1 MKGLSL
7 QEVTR
12 ETQLSYLHSSDRQD
26 QLAAHMP
33 VLQQLLC
40 ARLLLQGQG
49 RLDGH
54 LPSLKAQLLT
64 TDTSQKIGLCPLLV
78 NL

>member
-1 MKGLSL
+1 MKELSL

-26 QLAAHMP
+26 QLAAHIP
-33 VLQQLLC
+33 VLQ
-40 ARLLLQGQG
+40 
-49 RLDGH
+49 H

-78 NL
+78 NQ